1 LELLKRSFSMCGIAG
16 YVGAFEPRL
25 MARMNRAQ
33 QHRGPDGSGVYEDP
47 AAEVAL
53 GHVRLAILDLSAAA
67 AQPMLSPDGQHVL
80 AFNGEIY
87 NFRELR
93 SGLEQRGWQF
103 RSTGDTEVLLAG
115 LAVHGP
121 EFTSRL
127 NGIFAFA
134 YWNVA
139 RRELVLARDR
149 VGTKPLYYA
158 SPKPG
163 TLLFASEIK
172 ALCAHPDLRREPDLD
187 VIHQH
192 LQFCYATDE
201 RTALKG
207 VQRLPPGAL
216 LRWSA
221 ATKSSRIE
229 PFWTPPF
236 DDQTEQTFAESSQ
249 ALRAA
254 VQGAVRSQ
262 LVSDVPL
269 GAMLSGGLDSTL
281 LTILAAETQ
290 PAIECFATSYSAAD
304 NRVDQTAD
312 DAPYARR
319 IANERGLSLT
329 EFTLKPELSDL
340 LPRLMYHLDE
350 PLADPAT
357 LACYLI
363 CRDARARGVKVL
375 LSGQGADE
383 LFAGYPRYWVLSR
396 TAWWDRTPRSL
407 RQGLAGLAT
416 WMPGAWPGPLGAALR
431 RTRRVLRAA
440 PQSSAERFLEYSR
453 SNATDLVDRIWHPD
467 LRPAAAATAVTDSA
481 DWYIAAA
488 QRDLGVYLPNHNLLY
503 CDKMSMATG
512 VEARVPF
519 LDNDIVDLACRLPA
533 AWKVA
538 RGETKVIL
546 RDAARTVVPTYI
558 IDRPKAG
565 FGAPYRTWLQR
576 DLAEFWAD
584 LTSPQG
590 IARRGWFDGPA
601 LEQIRRDSLQ
611 GRVDTYMLQ
620 WCVLCLELWSR
631 EFLDRNP
638 AESRPSDAEPA
649 ESVVHVP
656 DRAAA

>member
-1 LELLKRSFSMCGIAG
+1 MCGIAG
-16 YVGAFEPRL
+16 YVGGFEPRL
-25 MARMNRAQ
+25 VARMNRAQ

-47 AAEVAL
+47 AAEVGL

-67 AQPMLSPDGQHVL
+67 AQPMTSPDGRHVL
-80 AFNGEIY
+80 VFNGEIY

-93 SGLEQRGWQF
+93 HGLEQRGWRF

-115 LAVHGP
+115 LAIHGA
-121 EFTSRL
+121 EFTQRL

-134 YWNVA
+134 WWDVA

-172 ALCAHPDLRREPDLD
+172 ALCAHPELRREADLG

-207 VQRLPPGAL
+207 VRRLPPGTL
-216 LRWSA
+216 LQWSA
-221 ATKSSRIE
+221 ATRSSRIA
-229 PFWTPPF
+229 PFWTPDF
-236 DDQTEQTFAESSQ
+236 EADAATTFSAASQ
-249 ALRAA
+249 ALRDTI
-254 VQGAVRSQ
+254 QSAVRSQ

-269 GAMLSGGLDSTL
+269 GSMLSGGLDSTL
-281 LTILAAETQ
+281 LTILAAESQ
-290 PAIECFATSYSAAD
+290 PAIECFATSYPAAD

-319 IANERGLSLT
+319 IAGERGLSLT
-329 EFTLKPELSDL
+329 EFTLKPKLSDL

-396 TAWWDRTPRSL
+396 TAWWDRLPRGL
-407 RQGLAGLAT
+407 RRGLSGLST
-416 WMPGAWPGPLGAALR
+416 VMPGAWPGPLGAALR
-431 RTRRVLRAA
+431 RMRRVLQAA
-440 PQSSAERFLEYSR
+440 PQSAAERFVEYSR
-453 SNATDLVDRIWHPD
+453 SNATDVVQRIWYPD
-467 LRPAAAATAVTDSA
+467 LRPNPENATPSEAS
-481 DWYIAAA
+481 DWYVAAA

-519 LDNDIVDLACRLPA
+519 LDNDIVDLACRMPVH
-533 AWKVA
+533 WKVS

-576 DLAEFWAD
+576 DLADFWSD

-590 IARRGWFDGPA
+590 IARRGWFDGAA

-611 GRVDTYMLQ
+611 GRIDTYMLQ

-638 AESRPSDAEPA
+638 AENRSAITGTVVA
-649 ESVVHVP
+649 ESVPVI
-656 DRAAA
+656 RAAA